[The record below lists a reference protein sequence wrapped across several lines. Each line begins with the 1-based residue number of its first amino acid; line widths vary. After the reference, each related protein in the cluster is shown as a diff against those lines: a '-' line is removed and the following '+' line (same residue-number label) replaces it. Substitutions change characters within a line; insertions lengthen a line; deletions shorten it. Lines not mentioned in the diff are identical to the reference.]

1 MKYVPELGGH
11 VPVRDDNLKTTVD
24 EVYVAGDAG
33 GIEEA
38 SSAMVE
44 GRLAGL
50 SAAISLGYVDEESDS
65 LRQDYIEQLN
75 SLRSGPV
82 GEKILSGLN
91 KVIV

>member
-1 MKYVPELGGH
+1 M
-11 VPVRDDNLKTTVD
+11 
-24 EVYVAGDAG
+24 AGDAA

-44 GRLAGL
+44 GRLAGV
-50 SAAISLGYVDEESDS
+50 SAAISLGYEDEEFEK
-65 LRQDYIEQLN
+65 LREDYIEQLN

-91 KVIV
+91 KVLV